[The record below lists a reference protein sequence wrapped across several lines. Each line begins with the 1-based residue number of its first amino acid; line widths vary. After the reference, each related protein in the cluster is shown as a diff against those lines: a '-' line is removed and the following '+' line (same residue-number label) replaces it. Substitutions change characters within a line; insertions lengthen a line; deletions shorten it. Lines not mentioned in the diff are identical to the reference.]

1 MNYIEAAAELDQMGK
16 YTLTQADLDN
26 TINKL
31 RARGKVA
38 PMILA
43 GHQDPGFTDPKKDAD
58 VTSLIWEIRRERRTE
73 LMMDGFRFQ
82 DLMRWKKGTYMD
94 TNLNPDSFLGS
105 ESSAKRSSEIK
116 CTRIYYALYC
126 RTAASLC

>member
-1 MNYIEAAAELDQMGK
+1 MSEIYLIYAECSASGTGSDGKK

-43 GHQDPGFTDPKKDAD
+43 GHQDPGYTDPKKDAD
-58 VTSLIWEIRRERRTE
+58 VTSLIWEIRRERR
-73 LMMDGFRFQ
+73 
-82 DLMRWKKGTYMD
+82 
-94 TNLNPDSFLGS
+94 
-105 ESSAKRSSEIK
+105 A
-116 CTRIYYALYC
+116 
-126 RTAASLC
+126 